1 MGRTKGSHNKHKK
14 EKPVKEKKKRGRPT
28 KQTQHQKQHQVVN
41 VTINS
46 DGGGGT
52 DKKKKNQTIQSIP
65 NMIFNPSLSIPQGY
79 PITRPETNQPLYDM
93 NSLMQSIQ
101 QAIPQTN
108 PRIPQPTPPQ
118 PAPPIR
124 PIDVQP
130 IQPNP
135 TPPTPT
141 RPPTQPTHP
150 PEAEP
155 YYPNPQTDQSHPD
168 ITIDS
173 NISTSIHNKHM
184 QHQKNLQ
191 NIIQPQIPKD
201 TEGLGMKIPISNI
214 VNLATSIGLG
224 AVTGGA
230 SVAAEAGIA
239 GAVEGFA
246 ANGLR
251 GIAGSAARGVV
262 SSVPIMTRAGIA
274 GGVASGVSH
283 VLGGGQV
290 GNIVAGIAGG
300 LASRGSGGIVGGAVA
315 GAMNNVSNR
324 VSGTRT
330 RTRGRPQNNSETHPL
345 LPNRTTFEGRGNRTG
360 GNRTVSRLVDAESE
374 IQLVNDPSTGGQSTN
389 VMSNIRNIANRTMTS
404 TSETISNLRNQ
415 INSRVRGRGRGNY
428 TSLPNSESPYDI
440 QEEHPVSVER
450 VQQMLRVHRAK
461 VNENEKKQMV
471 DNIVNDLVDNAVQ
484 QSNKKVDSVSTL
496 QGAIKRAMPGPKLI
510 KEHYKK
516 VDSVAKLQGAARG
529 AVQRKKDRVT
539 TNIDNLTE
547 QLNSTAQYGN
557 RQAVLDD
564 YAAKRQNISNLGK
577 LAAKTNA
584 ANRKIERNVIA
595 SEFVQKQRV
604 RNNIAKLS
612 KGATDDLKDR
622 WKQSIQQQQTSISNF
637 GQLTQ
642 GLKQQQHQQR
652 MGAASMQPMQ
662 LQTGTRSGAAFTATE
677 AQLMA
682 PSRME
687 LHRQRNPELTQL
699 RGKVSDYK
707 RGKLQLSDIEKSGIE
722 TRIEQLVQI
731 NKTLKAKGQGP
742 KVGRPPGSKK

>member
-14 EKPVKEKKKRGRPT
+14 EKPVKEKKKRGRPS
-28 KQTQHQKQHQVVN
+28 KGTQHQKQHQVVN

-46 DGGGGT
+46 DGGGGN
-52 DKKKKNQTIQSIP
+52 DKKKKNQTMQSIP

-93 NSLMQSIQ
+93 SGLLQSIQ

-118 PAPPIR
+118 PVPPVR

-135 TPPTPT
+135 TPIQPTPT
-141 RPPTQPTHP
+141 RPPPIRPPTQPTHP

-168 ITIDS
+168 IIIDS

-345 LPNRTTFEGRGNRTG
+345 LPNRPTFEGRGNRTG
-360 GNRTVSRLVDAESE
+360 GNRTVSRLVEAESE
-374 IQLVNDPSTGGQSTN
+374 IQLVNDPSRGGQSTN
-389 VMSNIRNIANRTMTS
+389 IMSNIRNIANRTMTS
-404 TSETISNLRNQ
+404 TNETISNLRNQ
-415 INSRVRGRGRGNY
+415 INTRVRGRGRGDY
-428 TSLPNSESPYDI
+428 TSLPNSESPYDT

-450 VQQMLRVHRAK
+450 VQQMLRIHRAK

-484 QSNKKVDSVSTL
+484 QSNKSKAVSTL
-496 QGAIKRAMPGPKLI
+496 QGAMKRTQPEAKAL

-516 VDSVAKLQGAARG
+516 VDSVAKLQAAARG
-529 AVQRKKDRVT
+529 AVQRKKDSAVT
-539 TNIDNLTE
+539 NMGNLTDL
-547 QLNSTAQYGN
+547 LNETTQYGN
-557 RQAVLDD
+557 SQAVLNE
-564 YAAKRQNISNLGK
+564 YATKRQNISNFGK
-577 LAAKTNA
+577 LVSNKVKTANMIATKGDVVEGRAAEILQAMAK
-584 ANRKIERNVIA
+584 RKISEKGLSNKKMENAGDILGGIKRERAASKIKARVKTKLTYNLKDASAAHETKYTGQPLVI
-595 SEFVQKQRV
+595 
-604 RNNIAKLS
+604 S
-612 KGATDDLKDR
+612 KGTEGSK
-622 WKQSIQQQQTSISNF
+622 N
-637 GQLTQ
+637 
-642 GLKQQQHQQR
+642 
-652 MGAASMQPMQ
+652 P
-662 LQTGTRSGAAFTATE
+662 AF
-677 AQLMA
+677 
-682 PSRME
+682 
-687 LHRQRNPELTQL
+687 
-699 RGKVSDYK
+699 
-707 RGKLQLSDIEKSGIE
+707 I
-722 TRIEQLVQI
+722 
-731 NKTLKAKGQGP
+731 LKARRERGVKAVESRKIREDLQEKYKEIMQKPYKKNAEKVYKGKNRFNP
-742 KVGRPPGSKK
+742 L